1 MTEANERLEE
11 FKDKM
16 ELINSYLED
25 RRKDEEEKR
34 NPIQQELD
42 RLDNDKADKLEL
54 FELKNKVDELQQVI
68 DSFNEEDDDDDEDVD
83 SVEEDVLSLNR
94 SDRDQDSLEGEGEK
108 EDDKFFNELDDKP
121 DINQTTKMVPNIP
134 I

>member
-1 MTEANERLEE
+1 MTEANEMLEE